1 MTRKRK
7 FGYAGLVLVG
17 LLAVTFLFLNFYL
30 GSVVKAAVESV
41 GPKAI
46 GAPVT
51 ITSVKARLLRG
62 LIEIKG
68 VHIGNPEGFKTP
80 AAVTVGLIR
89 LDFEPLS
96 MLTSKIH
103 IREIAVEAPEITY
116 EIGMGGSN
124 IGQIQKNVAAFT
136 GADQA
141 KPETAKP
148 APEPAKPAG
157 PAKPGK
163 KVVIDHFVVSGGEV
177 QISATF
183 MGGKAIPVP
192 LPTVEMRDIGK
203 DKDTSMADATGKMFN
218 AVLAAIAN
226 TATAAVSGLGDGAKA
241 IGGAA
246 AGAGKAVGDGASS
259 LFNSLKKAVSK

>member
-1 MTRKRK
+1 MTLKRK
-7 FGYAGLVLVG
+7 FGYAGLVLAG
-17 LLAVTFLFLNFYL
+17 LLAILFLFLNFYL
-30 GSVVKAAVESV
+30 GSAVKAAVETV

-62 LIEIKG
+62 FVEIKG

-80 AAVTVGLIR
+80 AAVSVGLVR

-96 MLTSKIH
+96 MLTNRIH
-103 IREIAVEAPEITY
+103 IREIVIEAPEITY

-136 GADQA
+136 GADKA
-141 KPETAKP
+141 KPEAAAPT
-148 APEPAKPAG
+148 PEPAKPAA

-163 KVVIDHFVVSGGEV
+163 KVLIDHFLVTGGDIQV
-177 QISATF
+177 SATF

-203 DKDTSMADATGKMFN
+203 DKDTSMADATGQMIN
-218 AVLAAIAN
+218 QVLAAI
-226 TATAAVSGLGDGAKA
+226 TQAASSVVNSLGDGAKA
-241 IGGAA
+241 VGGAA
-246 AGAGKAVGDGASS
+246 ADAGKAVGKGAGKLLDGVKG
-259 LFNSLKKAVSK
+259 LFK